1 VRLRVR
7 LFALARQLAGAEFL
21 DVDLSDHPT
30 IGELRRR
37 LAEDCAPLAVLSRHV
52 LFSIDAEYA
61 PDSAPIPAGG
71 DVACI
76 PPVSGG

>member
-1 VRLRVR
+1 VRLRLR

-21 DVDLSDHPT
+21 DVELSDQPT

-37 LAEDCAPLAVLSRHV
+37 LAEDCTPLAALSRHV

-61 PDSAPIPAGG
+61 PDSAPIPTSG